1 MSAVSTAVAN
11 RLAKIRLL
19 ISDVDG
25 VLTDG
30 TLFYS
35 DSGETL
41 KPFHVRDGM
50 GFSLLLANGIN
61 VAVISA
67 RSSGALQRRMAD
79 LRVEEVFLGRKDKE
93 VVFDKLLNTFSLD
106 AQEVAYVGD
115 DYVDLP
121 VLRRVGLAI
130 AVQDAHPLVK
140 EECHWITE
148 TPGGKGAIREVADAI
163 LAVRV
168 GLNTACERW
177 LESTETAPK
186 PGDEAAL

>member
-1 MSAVSTAVAN
+1 MSAMPTDVALK
-11 RLAKIRLL
+11 LADIRLL

-35 DSGETL
+35 DSGESL

-50 GFSLLLANGIN
+50 GFSLLLANGIE

-67 RSSGALQRRMAD
+67 RESGALQKRLAD
-79 LRVEEVFLGRKDKE
+79 LCINRVFLNRKDKE
-93 VVFDKLLNTFSLD
+93 TVFDELLEACALQ
-106 AQEVAYVGD
+106 AGEVAFVGD
-115 DYVDLP
+115 DVVDLP

-163 LAVRV
+163 LSAQI
-168 GLNTACERW
+168 GLKTACEVW
-177 LESTETAPK
+177 LAVKEK
-186 PGDEAAL
+186 PSSPGEKATP